1 MQFGGHLSVIG
12 AMLFAAVALAPWAIS
27 AAIRIALE

>member
-1 MQFGGHLSVIG
+1 MQSGGHLSVLG
-12 AMLFAAVALAPWAIS
+12 AMLFGAVALAPWAQA